1 MTLRGDSSTFRA
13 SGSLPKG
20 AGANPAPRSS
30 PALGDLMRLTAF
42 GAAIVLGFALAQAL
56 ARGDLRALLLALLPF
71 VALLLA
77 LAVLLAAARRR
88 P

>member
-1 MTLRGDSSTFRA
+1 VM
-13 SGSLPKG
+13 
-20 AGANPAPRSS
+20 
-30 PALGDLMRLTAF
+30 
-42 GAAIVLGFALAQAL
+42 GFAVAEAL

-71 VALLLA
+71 IALLLA

>member
-20 AGANPAPRSS
+20 AGANPAPRSTL
-30 PALGDLMRLTAF
+30 AIGDIVRLTAF
-42 GAAIVLGFALAQAL
+42 GAAIVMGFAVAEAL
-56 ARGDLRALLLALLPF
+56 TRGDLRALLLALLPF
-71 VALLLA
+71 IALLLA